1 MKKSAKYVVGIDEAG
16 RGPLAG
22 PVAVG
27 TVKIEKGFNKKFF
40 GGIKDSKK
48 LTENE
53 RNKWFELAKSAQKRG
68 RLHFSVSLVSNI
80 VIDKHGISKAIK
92 IGIKKNLL
100 KLYVSPKDSYI
111 LLDGL
116 LKAPI
121 EYKNQLTI
129 IKGDEKVPVISL
141 ASIVAKV
148 TRDRYMANLA
158 KKYPQYGFEQHKGYG
173 TEMHRKAIKKHG
185 ATPTHRRTFLKNI
198 I

>member
-158 KKYPQYGFEQHKGYG
+158 KKYTQYGFEQHKGYG

>member
-158 KKYPQYGFEQHKGYG
+158 KKYPQYGFEQHKGYV
-173 TEMHRKAIKKHG
+173 TEIHRKAIKKHG